1 MNRIQLRRRG
11 RRTRKLLCLVISVA
25 TLAFVASCSSSSSSS
40 STTTSTSTSTGT
52 SSKAP
57 IVLAYIAGVSGPNGA
72 VGIDSLAGSETAAA
86 QINAAGGVDGGRM
99 IKIVTYDTK
108 ADPSQAVLETRDA
121 IQAGHLLI
129 IGPWNSP
136 ECLAI
141 APVVYH
147 AGGLVIDASCT
158 ADEETGTHPVE
169 PDYYSVTD
177 DDSESATAEAAFI
190 KDVFPAVNSF
200 DYVGYNYIVAQ
211 EGLQLELQLSKSIG
225 DPLTPAKEYTVPLNT
240 EDFSTA
246 VTGLS
251 QSETKPTPNKMF
263 LLGTFGD
270 GDTGFLLQSAPYHFL
285 QNYAAILAGGG
296 YFTSALAMKG
306 AAPAVWD
313 IYAYEYQAAVDPSV
327 NSAFVSEYDQLNP
340 SDGPPNDWSF
350 QGWTAVEEYAA
361 AINKAQSTTPSAVQA
376 ALSGLT
382 IQSPM
387 GPITMDAAL
396 HRVDINILV
405 FETVGDKSAQY
416 GVKLLKWD
424 AIDAFND
431 KIVASGT

>member
-1 MNRIQLRRRG
+1 MNRVQSGRRG
-11 RRTRKLLCLVISVA
+11 SRRAQQLGIVA
-25 TLAFVASCSSSSSSS
+25 AAGALALGAAACGSSGSSSG
-40 STTTSTSTSTGT
+40 GT
-52 SSKAP
+52 AASGSGSKGP
-57 IVLAYIAGVSGPNGA
+57 VVLAYVAGVSGPNGA
-72 VGIDSLAGSETAAA
+72 VGIDSLAGSKTAAA
-86 QINAAGGVDGGRM
+86 EINAAGGVDGGRQ
-99 IKIVTYDTK
+99 IQIVTYDTK

-121 IQAGHLLI
+121 LRAGHQLI

-147 AGGLVIDASCT
+147 AGGLVLDAQCT
-158 ADEETGTHPVE
+158 ADEETGTKPIE

-177 DDSESATAEAAFI
+177 TDHESATAEAAFI
-190 KDVFPAVNSF
+190 KDVFPKVNSF

-211 EGLQLELQLSKSIG
+211 EGLSLELQLAKSIG
-225 DPLTPAKEYTVPLNT
+225 NPLTQEKKYTVPLNT

-246 VTGLS
+246 ITGLA
-251 QSETKPTPNKMF
+251 QSETKPTPSKMF

-306 AAPAVWD
+306 AAPPVWD
-313 IYAYEYQAAVDPSV
+313 VYAYEYQAAIDPSV
-327 NSAFVSEYDQLNP
+327 NSSFVSQYEQLNP

-350 QGWTAVEEYAA
+350 QGWTAVEMYAA
-361 AINKAQSTTPSAVQA
+361 AMNKAKSTTPSAVQA
-376 ALSGLT
+376 ALGGLT

-396 HRVDINILV
+396 HRVNINMLV
-405 FETVGDKSAQY
+405 FETVGDKSAPY
-416 GVKLLKWD
+416 GVKLLQWY
-424 AIDAFND
+424 AINAFTD
-431 KIVASGT
+431 KIVAHGS